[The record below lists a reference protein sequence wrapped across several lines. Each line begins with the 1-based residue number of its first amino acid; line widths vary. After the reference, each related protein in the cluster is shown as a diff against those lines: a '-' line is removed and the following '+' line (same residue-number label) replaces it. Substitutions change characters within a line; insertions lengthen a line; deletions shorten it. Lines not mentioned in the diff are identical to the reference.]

1 MTAAVLRSSPN
12 LAVPQTQNTA
22 PVHEFNCLYTHDLRR
37 KQKRWQDGFLRYHT
51 FNKRVMVYDV
61 PRNFLGDL
69 HWTSGDDLQEGDEM
83 TLEKG
88 GIMVQVSDKIGTIQ
102 TDLSDLLQRK
112 DKTPAKNPASSRPV
126 MRHAPTHAAA
136 PSFTPRT
143 PHATSTTP
151 MKHKSLNT
159 LLGNSRRPI
168 GKASLPT
175 ESPYEARIRDLQAA
189 EAYDQPSPKRQRLEA
204 ATRTTSVAVKRRNE
218 NSVQHRANPVSRL
231 NQKPEV
237 IELSS
242 DTEDASEAHAA
253 SRAIDA
259 ELLATSS
266 PARLLDNPAHRQ
278 IQSNHF
284 RPTNQR
290 AAVAKPPVAESPSA
304 RVADRVRRAD
314 PAPAP
319 NTARPRKEASVSR
332 EVTKK
337 KAAEVLADDA
347 SRSGRSMT
355 ESESQTRAKSL
366 KLVGGAPRKMLLFQS
381 QSSRPPSSETATGG
395 ALRGTTHGSRRETSL
410 APAQDPARPN
420 IDQGARQPTVEQ
432 DPEDRIFQRRIR
444 ERLAK
449 LEEKNRKKP
458 GLQRSSSDVTEQ
470 RPVAEKATNGTGLR
484 KTTSVVMSRQD
495 SPEDPSLIDFQFAD
509 VNPLD
514 FDDPIFDDPIVQPP
528 VRPSKESAEKSSK
541 PTVRATSSVNAR
553 SFKPLAVKPSIVKP
567 TVDKPPTVKSAPV
580 LATRAAQ
587 PLVVEQKKDEDIGP
601 WSKEAFDL
609 MDWRPPNMTKTA
621 ETA

>member
-126 MRHAPTHAAA
+126 MRHGSTHAAA

-143 PHATSTTP
+143 PHASSTTP

-159 LLGNSRRPI
+159 LLGQSRRPI

-175 ESPYEARIRDLQAA
+175 ESPYEARIKGLQAA
-189 EAYDQPSPKRQRLEA
+189 EVLDTRLPKRQRLESSA
-204 ATRTTSVAVKRRNE
+204 QTTPMVAKQRN
-218 NSVQHRANPVSRL
+218 QKPIQQRPNPVTRL

-237 IELSS
+237 IDISS
-242 DTEDASEAHAA
+242 DTEDTSAAQAA
-253 SRAIDA
+253 SRALDA

-266 PARLLDNPAHRQ
+266 PARLLESPVHRPV
-278 IQSNHF
+278 QSNHF
-284 RPTNQR
+284 RPMDR
-290 AAVAKPPVAESPSA
+290 RPVAAKPPVVESPSA
-304 RVADRVRRAD
+304 RALDRTRHVD

-319 NTARPRKEASVSR
+319 NTARPRKEVSVSR
-332 EVTKK
+332 DATKK
-337 KAAEVLADDA
+337 KAAEAPVHDP
-347 SRSGRSMT
+347 SRSGTSIAD
-355 ESESQTRAKSL
+355 SESQAQGKSL

-381 QSSRPPSSETATGG
+381 QNSRPPSSETAGQ
-395 ALRGTTHGSRRETSL
+395 AV
-410 APAQDPARPN
+410 A
-420 IDQGARQPTVEQ
+420 EQ
-432 DPEDRIFQRRIR
+432 APEDAVFRRRIQ
-444 ERLAK
+444 ERLARVEQNK
-449 LEEKNRKKP
+449 KKKP
-458 GLQRSSSDVTEQ
+458 SLQRSSSDVTEQ
-470 RPVAEKATNGTGLR
+470 RPVVEKATNGTGLR
-484 KTTSVVMSRQD
+484 KTTSVVMSRLD
-495 SPEDPSLIDFQFAD
+495 SPEDPSLADFQFPDA
-509 VNPLD
+509 LD
-514 FDDPIFDDPIVQPP
+514 FDDPIFDDPVVQPP
-528 VRPSKESAEKSSK
+528 VRTSKEPVGQTSR
-541 PTVRATSSVNAR
+541 PTSRATSSITAR
-553 SFKPLAVKPSIVKP
+553 SFKPLVVKP
-567 TVDKPPTVKSAPV
+567 TVVRPPTVKPASVPV
-580 LATRAAQ
+580 TRAA
-587 PLVVEQKKDEDIGP
+587 PAVVVEKKKDEDIGP

-609 MDWRPPNMTKTA
+609 MDWRPPNMQTKSG
-621 ETA
+621 ETV

>member
-88 GIMVQVSDKIGTIQ
+88 GIMIQVSDKIGTIQ

-126 MRHAPTHAAA
+126 MRHGPTHAVA

-159 LLGNSRRPI
+159 LLGQSRRPI

-189 EAYDQPSPKRQRLEA
+189 EAPDPRQHKRQRLDSPAQTTPIA
-204 ATRTTSVAVKRRNE
+204 AKHRIQAPA
-218 NSVQHRANPVSRL
+218 QQRANPVSRL

-237 IELSS
+237 IDISS
-242 DTEDASEAHAA
+242 DTEDTSAAQAA
-253 SRAIDA
+253 SRALDA

-266 PARLLDNPAHRQ
+266 PARQLESPVHRPV
-278 IQSNHF
+278 QSNHF
-284 RPTNQR
+284 RPMDR
-290 AAVAKPPVAESPSA
+290 RPVAAKPPVVESPSA
-304 RVADRVRRAD
+304 RASDRTRHVD
-314 PAPAP
+314 PAPVSNA
-319 NTARPRKEASVSR
+319 ARPRKEASVSR
-332 EVTKK
+332 DPTKK
-337 KAAEVLADDA
+337 KPAKVLTDES
-347 SRSGRSMT
+347 SRSGASMA
-355 ESESQTRAKSL
+355 ESESQAQGKSL

-381 QSSRPPSSETATGG
+381 QNSRPTSSEIATAAGQ
-395 ALRGTTHGSRRETSL
+395 AL
-410 APAQDPARPN
+410 A
-420 IDQGARQPTVEQ
+420 EQ
-432 DPEDRIFQRRIR
+432 EPEDAVFRRRIQ
-444 ERLAK
+444 ERLARLDENK
-449 LEEKNRKKP
+449 KMKKP

-470 RPVAEKATNGTGLR
+470 RPVVEKATNGTGLR
-484 KTTSVVMSRQD
+484 KTTSVVMSRLN
-495 SPEDPSLIDFQFAD
+495 SPEDPALADFQFPDA
-509 VNPLD
+509 LD
-514 FDDPIFDDPIVQPP
+514 FDDPIFDDPVVPPP
-528 VRPSKESAEKSSK
+528 VRLSKK
-541 PTVRATSSVNAR
+541 PAGQASRPTSRATSSITAR
-553 SFKPLAVKPSIVKP
+553 SFKPLVVKPPVVKPPIVKP
-567 TVDKPPTVKSAPV
+567 APV
-580 LATRAAQ
+580 QASRAA
-587 PLVVEQKKDEDIGP
+587 PAIVAEKRKDEDIGP

-609 MDWRPPNMTKTA
+609 MDWRPPNMLPMKAGKTVWL
-621 ETA
+621 